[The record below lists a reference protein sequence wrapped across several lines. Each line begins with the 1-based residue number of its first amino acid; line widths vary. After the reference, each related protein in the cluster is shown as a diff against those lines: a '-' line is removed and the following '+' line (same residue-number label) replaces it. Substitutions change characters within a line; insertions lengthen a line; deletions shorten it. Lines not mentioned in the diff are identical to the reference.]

1 MNVKIKC
8 DKKTLVKQIKTT
20 DDVIEKTL
28 LKRFLAI
35 KNQEIK
41 EKEIRILKQ
50 KEMENAIKLRE
61 IHNIK
66 DEEEEKEKE
75 KAKIKWNDF
84 DDTNTNN
91 KLTNRLDDEID
102 FILQKKEKKIE
113 TAFDNDDNIL

>member
-66 DEEEEKEKE
+66 DEEEEKEK
-75 KAKIKWNDF
+75 AKIKWNDF

-113 TAFDNDDNIL
+113 TAFDNDENIL

>member
-66 DEEEEKEKE
+66 DEEEEK
-75 KAKIKWNDF
+75 AKIKWNDF

-102 FILQKKEKKIE
+102 FILQKKDKKIE
-113 TAFDNDDNIL
+113 TAFDNDENIL